1 MWVAVVYIPLITNC
15 NLRRSR
21 NSRKVVESCGNSMR
35 LEPDIIK
42 LGDQLTVRHV
52 AAVQQDLL
60 HLLQD
65 CDAVAIEVPASAQ
78 VDISL
83 IQLIEAARHYAQDKD
98 KSLTLVNPADGELLA
113 VLRRG
118 GFLDALSAENAQFWL
133 HQERSQ

>member
-1 MWVAVVYIPLITNC
+1 
-15 NLRRSR
+15 
-21 NSRKVVESCGNSMR
+21 MR

>member
-1 MWVAVVYIPLITNC
+1 
-15 NLRRSR
+15 
-21 NSRKVVESCGNSMR
+21 MR

-83 IQLIEAARHYAQDKD
+83 F
-98 KSLTLVNPADGELLA
+98 S
-113 VLRRG
+113 
-118 GFLDALSAENAQFWL
+118 
-133 HQERSQ
+133 